1 LYSDFCQYLHSF
13 EAFSTSELATI
24 QDALSLLEVPAQHN
38 LVAHG
43 QPATHIYFIRQGLV
57 RIFYIVDG
65 EEKTLF
71 VAPEYHFIGSLE
83 SMVAQQPS
91 MQYVQ
96 TLEPSVLLA
105 LPYTAL
111 LELYERV
118 PRLNAFVRKLLE
130 QRMIHVQQLLYT
142 HITHTHEQRYRWLL
156 STQAELLQ
164 RVPLHI
170 LATFLGI
177 TPVSL
182 SRIRRRLAERPDTDH

>member
-1 LYSDFCQYLHSF
+1 
-13 EAFSTSELATI
+13 
-24 QDALSLLEVPAQHN
+24 
-38 LVAHG
+38 
-43 QPATHIYFIRQGLV
+43 
-57 RIFYIVDG
+57 
-65 EEKTLF
+65 
-71 VAPEYHFIGSLE
+71 YHFIGSLE